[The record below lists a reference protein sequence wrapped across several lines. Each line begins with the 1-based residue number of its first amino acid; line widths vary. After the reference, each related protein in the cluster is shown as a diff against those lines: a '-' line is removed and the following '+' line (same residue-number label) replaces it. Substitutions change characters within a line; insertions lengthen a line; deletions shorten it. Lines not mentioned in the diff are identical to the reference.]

1 MVLVTRPEPG
11 LSATMA
17 EVRALGW
24 DAVACPMLDITTFEP
39 VAPGEFRA
47 VLVTSANALPALR
60 DWPRDRLVVA
70 VGARTAARARTAG
83 FVNVEAADGDAR
95 ALAAFCRARGVTGA
109 DVLLASGEG
118 YGVELAQ
125 DLGVQRIEVYA
136 AAMCEALPEA
146 ARDALRSGRVE
157 AVLLY
162 SGKTAEA
169 FRGALG
175 AEEVTA
181 LSAVRA
187 LCLSEAIAARLNPEE
202 WRAVMWPDPLEQL
215 GPVS

>member
-1 MVLVTRPEPG
+1 
-11 LSATMA
+11 MA
-17 EVRALGW
+17 DVRALGW

-39 VAPGEFRA
+39 VAPGAFRA

-60 DWPRDRLVVA
+60 DWPRDRLIVA
-70 VGARTAARARTAG
+70 VGARTAARARKAG

-95 ALAAFCRARGVTGA
+95 ALAAFCRARGIMGA

-118 YGVELAQ
+118 YGVELAR
-125 DLGVQRIEVYA
+125 DLGVERVEVYA
-136 AAMCEALPEA
+136 AAMCEALPETA
-146 ARDALRSGRVE
+146 QDALRGGRVE

-169 FRGALG
+169 FRGALR

>member
-1 MVLVTRPEPG
+1 
-11 LSATMA
+11 MA

-24 DAVACPMLDITTFEP
+24 EAVACPMLDITTFEP
-39 VAPGEFRA
+39 VAPGAFRA

-70 VGARTAARARTAG
+70 VGARTAARARKAG
-83 FVNVEAADGDAR
+83 FVNVEAAEGDAR
-95 ALAAFCRARGVTGA
+95 ALAAFCRARGILGA

-118 YGVELAQ
+118 YGVDLAR

-136 AAMCEALPEA
+136 ACKREALPDDA
-146 ARDALRSGRVE
+146 AEALRGGRVDS
-157 AVLLY
+157 VLLY

-169 FRGALG
+169 FREALG

-187 LCLSEAIAARLNPEE
+187 LCLSEAIAARLDPEE

-215 GPVS
+215 GPVV

>member
-1 MVLVTRPEPG
+1 
-11 LSATMA
+11 MA

-24 DAVACPMLDITTFEP
+24 EAVACPMLDITTFEP
-39 VAPGEFRA
+39 VGPGEFRA
-47 VLVTSANALPALR
+47 VLVTSANGLPALR

-70 VGARTAARARTAG
+70 VGARTAARARRAG

-95 ALAAFCRARGVTGA
+95 ALAAFCRARGIMGA

-118 YGVELAQ
+118 YGVDLAR
-125 DLGVQRIEVYA
+125 DLGVQRVEVYA
-136 AAMCEALPEA
+136 ACKREALPDNATE
-146 ARDALRSGRVE
+146 ALRGGRVDS
-157 AVLLY
+157 VLLY

-169 FRGALG
+169 FREALG

-187 LCLSEAIAARLNPEE
+187 LCLSEAIAARLNPKE

-215 GPVS
+215 GPAV

>member
-1 MVLVTRPEPG
+1 MTRPEPG

-24 DAVACPMLDITTFEP
+24 EAVACPMLDITTFEP

-70 VGARTAARARTAG
+70 VGAQTAARARQAG
-83 FVNVEAADGDAR
+83 FMNVEAADGDAR
-95 ALAAFCRARGVTGA
+95 ALAAFCRARGIMGP

-118 YGVELAQ
+118 YGVDLAR

-136 AAMCEALPEA
+136 ACKREALPDDA
-146 ARDALRSGRVE
+146 AEALRGGRVDS
-157 AVLLY
+157 VLLY

-169 FRGALG
+169 FREALG

-187 LCLSEAIAARLNPEE
+187 LCLSEAIAARLDPKE

-215 GPVS
+215 GPVV

>member
-1 MVLVTRPEPG
+1 
-11 LSATMA
+11 MA

-24 DAVACPMLDITTFEP
+24 EAMACPMLDITTFEP

-70 VGARTAARARTAG
+70 VGARTAARAQRDG

-95 ALAAFCRARGVTGA
+95 ALAAFCRARGIMGA

-118 YGVELAQ
+118 YGVDLAR
-125 DLGVQRIEVYA
+125 DLGVQRVEVYA
-136 AAMCEALPEA
+136 ACKRMVLPDEAAEAL
-146 ARDALRSGRVE
+146 RKKRVE

-169 FRGALG
+169 FREALG
-175 AEEVTA
+175 VEEVTA

-187 LCLSEAIAARLNPEE
+187 LCLSEAIAARLNPKE
-202 WRAVMWPDPLEQL
+202 WRAVMWPDPLEHL

>member
-1 MVLVTRPEPG
+1 
-11 LSATMA
+11 MA

-24 DAVACPMLDITTFEP
+24 EAVACPMLDITTFEP

-60 DWPRDRLVVA
+60 DWPRDRLIVA
-70 VGARTAARARTAG
+70 VGARTAARARKAG

-95 ALAAFCRARGVTGA
+95 ALAVFCRARGILGA

-118 YGVELAQ
+118 YGVELAR
-125 DLGVQRIEVYA
+125 DLGVQRVEVYA
-136 AAMCEALPEA
+136 ACKREALPDDA
-146 ARDALRSGRVE
+146 AEALRGGRVDS
-157 AVLLY
+157 VLLY

-169 FRGALG
+169 FREALG

-187 LCLSEAIAARLNPEE
+187 LCLSEAIAARLDPKE

-215 GPVS
+215 GPVV

>member
-1 MVLVTRPEPG
+1 
-11 LSATMA
+11 MA

-24 DAVACPMLDITTFEP
+24 EAVACPMLDVTTFEP
-39 VAPGEFRA
+39 VAPGVFRA

-70 VGARTAARARTAG
+70 VGARTAARARRDG

-95 ALAAFCRARGVTGA
+95 ALAAFCRARGIMGA
-109 DVLLASGEG
+109 DVLLASGAG
-118 YGVELAQ
+118 YGVDLAR
-125 DLGVQRIEVYA
+125 DLGVQRGEVYVA
-136 AAMCEALPEA
+136 CKREALPDDA
-146 ARDALRSGRVE
+146 AEALRGGRVDS
-157 AVLLY
+157 VLLY

-169 FRGALG
+169 FREALG

-181 LSAVRA
+181 LSTVRA
-187 LCLSEAIAARLNPEE
+187 LCLSEAIAARLDPKE

-215 GPVS
+215 GPAV

>member
-1 MVLVTRPEPG
+1 
-11 LSATMA
+11 MA

-24 DAVACPMLDITTFEP
+24 EAVACPMLDITTFEP

-47 VLVTSANALPALR
+47 VLVTSANALPAMR

-70 VGARTAARARTAG
+70 VGARTAARARKAG

-95 ALAAFCRARGVTGA
+95 ALAVFCRARGIMGA

-118 YGVELAQ
+118 YGVELAR
-125 DLGVQRIEVYA
+125 DLGVQRVEVYA
-136 AAMCEALPEA
+136 ACKRTVLPDEA
-146 ARDALRSGRVE
+146 ARALRGGRVDS
-157 AVLLY
+157 VLLY

-169 FRGALG
+169 FREALG

-187 LCLSEAIAARLNPEE
+187 LCLSEAIAARLDPKE

-215 GPVS
+215 GPVV

>member
-1 MVLVTRPEPG
+1 MTRPEPG

-24 DAVACPMLDITTFEP
+24 EAVACPMLDVTTFEP
-39 VAPGEFRA
+39 VAPGVFRA

-70 VGARTAARARTAG
+70 VGARTAARARRDG

-95 ALAAFCRARGVTGA
+95 ALAAFCRARGIMGA
-109 DVLLASGEG
+109 DVLLASGAG
-118 YGVELAQ
+118 YGVDLAR
-125 DLGVQRIEVYA
+125 DLGVQRGEVYVA
-136 AAMCEALPEA
+136 CKREALPDDA
-146 ARDALRSGRVE
+146 AEALRGGRVDS
-157 AVLLY
+157 VLLY

-169 FRGALG
+169 FREALG

-187 LCLSEAIAARLNPEE
+187 LCLSEAIAARLDPKE

-215 GPVS
+215 GPVV

>member
-1 MVLVTRPEPG
+1 
-11 LSATMA
+11 MA

-70 VGARTAARARTAG
+70 VGARTAARAQRDG
-83 FVNVEAADGDAR
+83 FANVEAADGDAR
-95 ALAAFCRARGVTGA
+95 ALAVFCRARGILGA
-109 DVLLASGEG
+109 DVLLASGAG
-118 YGVELAQ
+118 YGVDLAR
-125 DLGVQRIEVYA
+125 DLGVQRVEVYA
-136 AAMCEALPEA
+136 ACKRTVLPDDAAEAL
-146 ARDALRSGRVE
+146 RGGRVDS
-157 AVLLY
+157 VLLY

-169 FRGALG
+169 FREALG
-175 AEEVTA
+175 AEEVMA

-187 LCLSEAIAARLNPEE
+187 LCLSEAIAARLDPKE

-215 GPVS
+215 GPAV

>member
-1 MVLVTRPEPG
+1 
-11 LSATMA
+11 MA
-17 EVRALGW
+17 DVRALGW

-39 VAPGEFRA
+39 VAPGVFSA
-47 VLVTSANALPALR
+47 VLLTSANALPALR

-70 VGARTAARARTAG
+70 VGAQTAARVRQAG
-83 FVNVEAADGDAR
+83 FVTVAAADGDAR
-95 ALAAFCRARGVTGA
+95 ALAAFCRAQGITGA

-118 YGVELAQ
+118 YGVELARE
-125 DLGVQRIEVYA
+125 LGVQRVEVYA
-136 AAMCEALPEA
+136 ACKREALAAEA
-146 ARDALRSGRVE
+146 AQALRDGRVE

-169 FRGALG
+169 FRNALG

-187 LCLSEAIAARLNPEE
+187 LCLSEAIAARLNPKE
-202 WRAVMWPDPLEQL
+202 WRAVMWPDPLKQL
-215 GPVS
+215 GPAV

>member
-1 MVLVTRPEPG
+1 
-11 LSATMA
+11 MA

-24 DAVACPMLDITTFEP
+24 EAVACPMLDVTTFEP
-39 VAPGEFRA
+39 VAPGVFRA

-70 VGARTAARARTAG
+70 VGARTAARARRDG

-95 ALAAFCRARGVTGA
+95 ALAAFCRARGIMGA
-109 DVLLASGEG
+109 DVLLASGAG
-118 YGVELAQ
+118 YGVDLAR
-125 DLGVQRIEVYA
+125 DLGVQRGEVYVA
-136 AAMCEALPEA
+136 CKREALPDDA
-146 ARDALRSGRVE
+146 AEALRGGRVDS
-157 AVLLY
+157 VLLY

-169 FRGALG
+169 FREALG

-187 LCLSEAIAARLNPEE
+187 LCLSEAIAARLDPKE

-215 GPVS
+215 GPVV

>member
-1 MVLVTRPEPG
+1 
-11 LSATMA
+11 MA

-24 DAVACPMLDITTFEP
+24 EAVACPMLDITTFEP

-70 VGARTAARARTAG
+70 VGAQTAARARRDG

-95 ALAAFCRARGVTGA
+95 ALAAFCRARGIMGA
-109 DVLLASGEG
+109 NVLLASGEG
-118 YGVELAQ
+118 YGVELARE
-125 DLGVQRIEVYA
+125 LGVQRVEVYA
-136 AAMCEALPEA
+136 ACKRMVLPDDV
-146 ARDALRSGRVE
+146 ARALRGGRVDS
-157 AVLLY
+157 VLMY

-169 FRGALG
+169 FREALG

-187 LCLSEAIAARLNPEE
+187 LCLSEAIAARLDPKE
-202 WRAVMWPDPLEQL
+202 WRAVMWPDPLKQL
-215 GPVS
+215 GPAV

>member
-1 MVLVTRPEPG
+1 
-11 LSATMA
+11 MA

-24 DAVACPMLDITTFEP
+24 EAVACPMLDITTFEP
-39 VAPGEFRA
+39 VAPGKFRA
-47 VLVTSANALPALR
+47 VLVTSANALLALR

-70 VGARTAARARTAG
+70 VGARTAARARRDG

-95 ALAAFCRARGVTGA
+95 ALAAFCRARGILGA

-118 YGVELAQ
+118 YGVDLAR

-136 AAMCEALPEA
+136 ACKREALPDDAAEA
-146 ARDALRSGRVE
+146 LLGGQVDS
-157 AVLLY
+157 VLLY

-169 FRGALG
+169 FREALG

-187 LCLSEAIAARLNPEE
+187 LCLSEAIAARLDPKE

-215 GPVS
+215 GPVV

>member
-1 MVLVTRPEPG
+1 
-11 LSATMA
+11 MA
-17 EVRALGW
+17 AVQALGW

-39 VAPGEFRA
+39 VAPGAFRA

-70 VGARTAARARTAG
+70 VGARTAARARRDG
-83 FVNVEAADGDAR
+83 FVNVAAADGDAR
-95 ALAAFCRARGVTGA
+95 ALAAFCRARGIMGA

-118 YGVELAQ
+118 YGVDLAR
-125 DLGVQRIEVYA
+125 DLGVQRVEVYA
-136 AAMCEALPEA
+136 ACKRMALPDEAAEAL
-146 ARDALRSGRVE
+146 RGGRVDS
-157 AVLLY
+157 VLLY

-169 FRGALG
+169 FREALG

-187 LCLSEAIAARLNPEE
+187 LCLSEAIAARLDPKE

-215 GPVS
+215 GPAV